1 MPEYLYEE
9 KELLQLLARDSEYAF
24 AVIFD
29 KYRQRVYTTALL
41 FLKDKTAAEEIVQ
54 EVFLKLWQNRN
65 NSSHIQYLNA
75 YINTMARNLVID
87 QVRKMDFEEA
97 YRKQIAADPVMVDN
111 TDFRLREA
119 ESAGLL
125 EKAVAA
131 LPERQRAVYELAR
144 MKGLSQDEIAQSL
157 GISKNTVKAHMS
169 AALQSIR
176 AYLASYYPETLATL
190 PLLLKVF
197 ENNFSGH

>member
-1 MPEYLYEE
+1 MSERVYEE
-9 KELLQLLARDSEYAF
+9 KLLLQLLATDSEYAF

-41 FLKDKTAAEEIVQ
+41 FLKNTAAAEEIVQ
-54 EVFLKLWQNRN
+54 EVFLKLWQNRAGLSN
-65 NSSHIQYLNA
+65 IQYLNS
-75 YINTMARNLVID
+75 YINAMARNLVID

-97 YRKQIAADPVMVDN
+97 YRKQVAAAPVMVDDA
-111 TDFRLREA
+111 DFRLRAA
-119 ESAGLL
+119 ESAVLL

-144 MKGLSQDEIAQSL
+144 MKGLSQDEIAASL
-157 GISKNTVKAHMS
+157 NISKNTVKAHMG

-176 AYLASYYPETLATL
+176 TYLASYYPDTLATL
-190 PLLLKVF
+190 PVVPILLRVF
-197 ENNFSGH
+197 EK